1 MKLKAENITKSFG
14 PHAVLDGASF
24 ELGHAEVVGIV
35 GENGTGKT
43 TLLKIVMGLLP
54 ATHGSISADGIV
66 GYCPQDITVFEAL
79 TPHENYRYFSR
90 AYKSRDSHTHDFD
103 AAWLDLMRR
112 FRFEEYQH
120 RRVSDLSGGTKQKLN
135 LALALIHSPDILILD
150 EPYSGFDWE
159 TYECFWRYTSELR
172 QQGKSVL
179 IVSHLIN
186 DRSYF
191 DRIYDLKNGKLTCV

>member
-1 MKLKAENITKSFG
+1 MTLKAENITKSFG
-14 PHAVLDGASF
+14 PHAVLKGASF
-24 ELGHAEVVGIV
+24 ELGNGEVVGIV

-54 ATHGSISADGIV
+54 ATQGSISAYGTV

-79 TPHENYRYFSR
+79 TPQENFRYFAR
-90 AYKSRDSHTHDFD
+90 AYKSRDAHIHDFEGT
-103 AAWLDLMRR
+103 WLDLTQR

-120 RRVSDLSGGTKQKLN
+120 RLVSELSGGTKQKLN

-172 QQGKSVL
+172 EKGKSVL

>member
-14 PHAVLDGASF
+14 PHAVLSGASF
-24 ELGHAEVVGIV
+24 ELAGGEVVGIV

-66 GYCPQDITVFEAL
+66 GYCPQEITVFESL
-79 TPHENYRYFSR
+79 TPHENFRYFAR
-90 AYKSRDSHTHDFD
+90 AYMSRDSHAQDFD
-103 AAWLDLMRR
+103 ETWRDLTRR

-120 RRVSDLSGGTKQKLN
+120 RLVSELSGGTKQKLN

-172 QQGKSVL
+172 EKGKSVL

>member
-14 PHAVLDGASF
+14 SHTVLDGASF

-79 TPHENYRYFSR
+79 TPHENYRYFAR
-90 AYKSRDSHTHDFD
+90 AYKGRASHTHDFD

-120 RRVSDLSGGTKQKLN
+120 RLVAELSGGTKQKLN

-172 QQGKSVL
+172 EKGKSVL

-191 DRIYDLKNGKLTCV
+191 DRIYDLKNGRLTCV